1 MILMRAN
8 PLLGPLEG
16 VGPETSTF
24 LGPNDTRFECCHFRA
39 QKSLDSGSNLPLAF
53 VMDSACIKIITS
65 RTIETTSTLKITTL
79 FLQPLEPEQERR
91 TERDEETIL
100 GLKDGLEEFAGTT
113 SFTVAVQQE
122 EEDGE
127 EESSLSFVVLQ
138 EDDTGQSSIVKD
150 A

>member
-1 MILMRAN
+1 M
-8 PLLGPLEG
+8 
-16 VGPETSTF
+16 
-24 LGPNDTRFECCHFRA
+24 
-39 QKSLDSGSNLPLAF
+39 
-53 VMDSACIKIITS
+53 
-65 RTIETTSTLKITTL
+65 
-79 FLQPLEPEQERR
+79 QPLEPEQQRR

-100 GLKDGLEEFAGTT
+100 GLKDGLEEFERTT

-122 EEDGE
+122 EEGE